1 MSTIEGATSI
11 DSRKGN
17 PFSPRFTSHLVHSSL
32 HLPTSSINPTTL
44 TWGTFAL
51 VGNGRRLTTCPSI
64 LARRRRTGN
73 VLGLAILSRVSRF
86 TVALVR
92 SMRVDALATVAT
104 RTLQTLLNIL
114 LTGLAFEAARTLAL
128 ELARI
133 AHRLAIA
140 SVLAGRRRTDV
151 LFLAVPARVSGPASA
166 FVLVQRAQHTIAVV
180 PTR

>member
-1 MSTIEGATSI
+1 
-11 DSRKGN
+11 
-17 PFSPRFTSHLVHSSL
+17 
-32 HLPTSSINPTTL
+32 
-44 TWGTFAL
+44 
-51 VGNGRRLTTCPSI
+51 
-64 LARRRRTGN
+64 
-73 VLGLAILSRVSRF
+73 
-86 TVALVR
+86 
-92 SMRVDALATVAT
+92 MRVDALATVAT

-151 LFLAVPARVSGPASA
+151 LFLAVPARVSGPTSA